1 MNSIDDELEEPEI
14 EDLDAEGD
22 EELGSDEDDDDLGAD
37 DEEAPTD
44 IED

>member
-1 MNSIDDELEEPEI
+1 MTNTELDDEIAEDPEI
-14 EDLDAEGD
+14 EDLDAD
-22 EELGSDEDDDDLGAD
+22 EELGSDDDDDLGAD